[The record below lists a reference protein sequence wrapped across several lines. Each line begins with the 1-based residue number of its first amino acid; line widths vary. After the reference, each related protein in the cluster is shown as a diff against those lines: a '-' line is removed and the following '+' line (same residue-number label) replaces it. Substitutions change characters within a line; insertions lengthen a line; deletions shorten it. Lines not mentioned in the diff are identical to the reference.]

1 MGCAMSDQPMPA
13 PGAGRTRLPA
23 GHAASPPP
31 AAPPSVSG
39 GDSATEVVRLL
50 SIVNRRMQR
59 LVETG
64 RAEAELPSMAW
75 QLMHTIDRHAGITLG
90 ELARA
95 SELSKGRTSVLVDG
109 LVRLG
114 YVSKS
119 DDASDGRLTRL
130 CTTERMAEV
139 WEWYEGRYAAVVNEL
154 MSDLDDW
161 ERAALVGILR
171 RLRTS
176 AESRG
181 WQP

>member
-1 MGCAMSDQPMPA
+1 MGCPMTYEPVARSRSVA
-13 PGAGRTRLPA
+13 P
-23 GHAASPPP
+23 HAPSRAAPPPPP
-31 AAPPSVSG
+31 AAPPHVTG
-39 GDSATEVVRLL
+39 RDSASEVVRLL

-59 LVETG
+59 LVELS
-64 RAEAELPSMAW
+64 RAQLELPPMAW
-75 QLMHTIDRHAGITLG
+75 QLMHLIDGHPGITLG

-114 YVSKS
+114 YVAKC

-130 CTTERMAEV
+130 NTTERMAEV
-139 WEWYEGRYAAVVNEL
+139 WEWYESRYAAVVNEV

-171 RLRTS
+171 RVRASVEAT
-176 AESRG
+176 EPQG
-181 WQP
+181 